1 MQGQPAIDMGLLSNW
16 ICPFIAATWAPN
28 PIHSTTTK
36 LVMAPA
42 IAPLALAHGTNMPKE
57 NNPKVTPPTMPLKDS
72 AT

>member
-1 MQGQPAIDMGLLSNW
+1 MQGQSAIDMDLLSNW
-16 ICPFIAATWAPN
+16 ICPFTVAIWAPN

-36 LVMAPA
+36 LVIAPV
-42 IAPLALAHGTNMPKE
+42 IAPLALAQGRNIPKE